1 MLKMRIT
8 YLSGMVKQLFL
19 LAICVCLFQ
28 CGQPR
33 KSARWLV
40 IGDDLAVGSEGWV
53 AELQAQRGG
62 GTILNVSKA
71 ELTASF
77 GLNRDRELNASEQVA
92 NYLRRAYAEMGG
104 LNVVVVALGLNDC
117 RDEFLGRDEERV
129 NGYSNLFDRLE
140 AFFDDRGQDRPQ
152 IIVTTPPP
160 LPAQAAGSG
169 FATSAE
175 CLAMLS
181 NNLRQMVTERGYCLV
196 DWQAIPPTL
205 FPSERPA
212 IGRLSPAGNRM
223 IASKLLQD
231 CN

>member
-1 MLKMRIT
+1 
-8 YLSGMVKQLFL
+8 MVKQLFL

-129 NGYSNLFDRLE
+129 NG
-140 AFFDDRGQDRPQ
+140 
-152 IIVTTPPP
+152 
-160 LPAQAAGSG
+160 
-169 FATSAE
+169 
-175 CLAMLS
+175 
-181 NNLRQMVTERGYCLV
+181 
-196 DWQAIPPTL
+196 
-205 FPSERPA
+205 
-212 IGRLSPAGNRM
+212 
-223 IASKLLQD
+223 
-231 CN
+231 